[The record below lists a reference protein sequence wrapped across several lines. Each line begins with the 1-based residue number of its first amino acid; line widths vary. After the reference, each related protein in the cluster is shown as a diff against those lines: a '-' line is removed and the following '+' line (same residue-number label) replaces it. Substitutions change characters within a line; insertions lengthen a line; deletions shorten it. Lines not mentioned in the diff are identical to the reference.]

1 MSFIGTQT
9 TDVRSLRN
17 IMTKDG
23 KPCTATATENIWVG
37 GAPFSEPSIG
47 NEVTPFTTGKA
58 YFSALIAALKAAQ
71 NTIYITGWQVNWDAQ
86 LDAQGT
92 RLFDVLLEAAKNNKN
107 LKIYVMP
114 WDDTAPVQTY
124 DDQTAAVLLLIK
136 KLVDRECVFVT
147 LAQALADENASF
159 FTHHQKQV
167 VIDGK
172 IGFVGGIDLAY
183 GRYDDATYDLHADAE
198 GRAALNRYN
207 GCVLPIGVIPPDT
220 VVDTD
225 LLTGAIDR
233 LTSRGDIITAIEKGA
248 HQAPYAEDSPTDP
261 RPPGVV
267 YTTLDPKSQPRL
279 PWQDVHVQIAGP
291 AVADLALNFVLRW
304 NSIVGNSRLPLPPP
318 ATSHPAGSG
327 SCTVQVLRSAPRRMC
342 VAEYS
347 QVFGKDNKSRLPMPD
362 KAQSHIAAAMEI
374 LIDKAH
380 HFIYIENQFFVSGFG
395 KVDGLASLEFVGPA
409 KQVQDAAKHGVT
421 VTRTMAMW
429 DVDKPPQNKIC
440 ALLIKRINAQI
451 IASPNQPFH
460 VYITLPVHSEG
471 MLNSGAIMTQIHWT
485 MQSLVFGTNSLL
497 NGIRR
502 SLKARALLDKKDKDW
517 KRVYADGNI
526 EHQDIPVKECFKY
539 VTLLNLRNWAKIGDK
554 YVTEQIYVHSKLM
567 IIDDRFALLGSA
579 NINDRSLLGS
589 RDSELAVLIMDTD
602 VDKADLCGDGKQRPT
617 RGFARKLRQE
627 VWNKLFGITAGG
639 DRATTELKQAVDS
652 PGDPKSWEAIQK
664 VAAANTVLYEA
675 AFDFI
680 PRNKDA
686 KDETDP
692 YEKRIPASIWPRWH
706 APTEK
711 NASWTKSGPMPFESK
726 FWSTPQFNASA
737 AAKLTGVKGF
747 ITLLPI
753 EWTMGENNNIGYATI
768 LVTVNDKKTTT
779 PFPQANTYTVLN
791 EPSPDTP
798 EGKA

>member
-17 IMTKDG
+17 IMTQDG

-47 NEVTPFTTGKA
+47 NEVTPFTTGNA

-71 NTIYITGWQVNWDAQ
+71 NTIYITGWQINWDAQ

-114 WDDTAPVQTY
+114 WDDTAPLQTY

-147 LAQALADENASF
+147 LATALADENASF
-159 FTHHQKQV
+159 FSHHQKQV

-183 GRYDDATYDLHADAE
+183 GRYDDATYDLHANAE
-198 GRAALNRYN
+198 GRVALNRYN
-207 GCVLPIGVIPPDT
+207 GCVLSVGVIAPAS

-225 LLTGAIDR
+225 LLTGPIDR

-248 HQAPYAEDSPTDP
+248 HQTPYAEDSPTDP

-318 ATSHPAGSG
+318 AASHPAGSG
-327 SCTVQVLRSAPRRMC
+327 SCMVQVLRSAPRRMC
-342 VAEYS
+342 MAEYY
-347 QVFGKDNKSRLPMPD
+347 QVFGKARSRLPMPD

-395 KVDGLASLEFVGPA
+395 KVDGIPQDEYAGPA
-409 KQVQDAAKHGVT
+409 AVVHQAKKHGVT
-421 VTRTMAMW
+421 VTRTMTIW

-440 ALLIKRINAQI
+440 ELLIKRINAQI
-451 IASPNQPFH
+451 IASPNLPFH

-471 MLNSGAIMTQIHWT
+471 MLNNGAVMTQIHWT

-517 KRVYADGNI
+517 KRVYANDNAEYI
-526 EHQDIPVKECFKY
+526 DIPFKECFKY
-539 VTLLNLRNWAKIGDK
+539 VTLLNLRNWAKIGDR

-567 IIDDRFALLGSA
+567 IVDDRFALLGSA

-639 DRATTELKQAVDS
+639 DRAAIELKQAVDS
-652 PGDPKSWEAIQK
+652 PGDPKSWEAIQQ
-664 VAAANTVLYEA
+664 VAEANTKLYEA

-680 PRNKDA
+680 PRNKDT
-686 KDETDP
+686 KGTVDP
-692 YEKRIPASIWPRWH
+692 KTGKISTASIWPRWH
-706 APTEK
+706 APVKE
-711 NASWTKSGPMPFESK
+711 NEPWTKAGPMPFDK
-726 FWSTPQFNASA
+726 TFWPAPQFNASA
-737 AAKLTGVKGF
+737 AVKLTGVKGF

-779 PFPQANTYTVLN
+779 PFPQANTWTVLN
-791 EPSPDTP
+791 EPAPNSTG
-798 EGKA
+798 GKA